1 MALITVLYTSSSS
14 FHFVFVREV
23 GVNFVQIMGEVIA
36 LESLGSEVRWGYL
49 WEEGG
54 ELMQRIWV

>member
-14 FHFVFVREV
+14 FYFVFVREV